1 MEIKKSTA
9 VSNKLIII
17 KYVELSFISQDS
29 IIITIIFNIVISASV
44 SAAP

>member
-29 IIITIIFNIVISASV
+29 IIITIFFNIVQI
-44 SAAP
+44 

>member
-29 IIITIIFNIVISASV
+29 IIITIIFNSV
-44 SAAP
+44 QS

>member
-29 IIITIIFNIVISASV
+29 IIITIIFINIVQS
-44 SAAP
+44 